1 MPSFLHR
8 RAAGRFSSGD
18 PHMQTS
24 FPYGSAFLLLRT
36 DAKLISWSRS
46 FFPLR
51 CKSLKKTAAEA
62 ASTSALGKGWRE
74 HAAASGFLD
83 HYTAAS
89 DNVHATWT
97 YRNKKVSYGNNLDK
111 QERINFCIFFFLQIL
126 CSTVLKIFLYFVVS
140 FLCQMKADNCVSL
153 RWWLCFWMESWNTYI
168 SEIQCNHSVY
178 RIVDQGPIMA
188 AFESISGVLCRLSFL
203 FWRQLNWFSLW
214 SIKYVGYDRRR
225 MWNV

>member
-1 MPSFLHR
+1 
-8 RAAGRFSSGD
+8 
-18 PHMQTS
+18 MQTS

-89 DNVHATWT
+89 DNVHAIWT
-97 YRNKKVSYGNNLDK
+97 YRNKTVSYGNNLDK
-111 QERINFCIFFFLQIL
+111 QERINFCIFFFTNTLFYSLEDLSLL
-126 CSTVLKIFLYFVVS
+126 CGI
-140 FLCQMKADNCVSL
+140 
-153 RWWLCFWMESWNTYI
+153 I
-168 SEIQCNHSVY
+168 SVPNE
-178 RIVDQGPIMA
+178 G
-188 AFESISGVLCRLSFL
+188 
-203 FWRQLNWFSLW
+203 RQLRIIEMMALFLNGKLEYLHFRNSMQPFCIQNSWSRPHHGSIWIDLW
-214 SIKYVGYDRRR
+214 SFV
-225 MWNV
+225 

>member
-51 CKSLKKTAAEA
+51 CKSLKKTTAEA

-89 DNVHATWT
+89 DNVHAIWT
-97 YRNKKVSYGNNLDK
+97 YRNKTVSYGNNLDK
-111 QERINFCIFFFLQIL
+111 QERINFCIFFY
-126 CSTVLKIFLYFVVS
+126 KYFVLQSWRS
-140 FLCQMKADNCVSL
+140 FSTLWYHFCAK
-153 RWWLCFWMESWNTYI
+153 
-168 SEIQCNHSVY
+168 
-178 RIVDQGPIMA
+178 
-188 AFESISGVLCRLSFL
+188 
-203 FWRQLNWFSLW
+203 WRQTIAYHWDDGSVSEW
-214 SIKYVGYDRRR
+214 KVGILTFQKFNATILYTE
-225 MWNV
+225 